1 MVARVGLIL
10 VSSLSHLIRSASCS
24 TARSSLLMLLIL
36 PAGNRL
42 LDAVQGRL
50 LSALVVFVYCP
61 LLLAMPDGRTLERL
75 REDGA
80 RMLPARPSEVRCI
93 SARVAGLMDR

>member
-42 LDAVQGRL
+42 LDCRL
-50 LSALVVFVYCP
+50 LRSALVVFVYCP

>member
-42 LDAVQGRL
+42 LDAVL
-50 LSALVVFVYCP
+50 LSALGVFVYCP

>member
-42 LDAVQGRL
+42 LDAVHL